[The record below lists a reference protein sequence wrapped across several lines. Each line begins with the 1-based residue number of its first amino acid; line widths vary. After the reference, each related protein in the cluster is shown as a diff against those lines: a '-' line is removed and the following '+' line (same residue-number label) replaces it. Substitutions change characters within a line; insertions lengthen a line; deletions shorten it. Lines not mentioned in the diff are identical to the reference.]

1 MIFIRDRP
9 NKNWERLEARVSG
22 DTSSNTSSGLY
33 LEGWSGYVEWN
44 GFQPKISSAETLV
57 VLLPCCR
64 NEMGKRDKRV
74 VRLSMLLWQLED
86 MKVYFLFCR
95 SCLCLFTS
103 WQVSILSIFMKS
115 CGNTDTVSNELLDNH
130 VRLNGDVITSICI
143 RTVVYLFN
151 YFVSNLTEIW
161 LMHFLKILQA
171 VNYMWFLNLEE
182 ANKKLS
188 PFCRVNRIFG

>member
-1 MIFIRDRP
+1 MLELRRYGLKTFNGQSNTQDKECMIFIRDRP

-103 WQVSILSIFMKS
+103 WQVSILSIFMNLKVVEIPTRYLMNYWTTTS
-115 CGNTDTVSNELLDNH
+115 VWLGMLSLRFGSGLL
-130 VRLNGDVITSICI
+130 SIFSI
-143 RTVVYLFN
+143 ILFQ
-151 YFVSNLTEIW
+151 I
-161 LMHFLKILQA
+161 
-171 VNYMWFLNLEE
+171 
-182 ANKKLS
+182 
-188 PFCRVNRIFG
+188 